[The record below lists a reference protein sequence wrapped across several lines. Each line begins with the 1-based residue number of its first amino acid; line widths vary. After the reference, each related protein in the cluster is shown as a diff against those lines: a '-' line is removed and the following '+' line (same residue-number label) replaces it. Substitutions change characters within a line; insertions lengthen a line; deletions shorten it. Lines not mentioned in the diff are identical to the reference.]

1 MISQFKILYLAA
13 IGFALMIH
21 PIHVSITNMEY
32 FPEKQEIEL
41 STKIFKDDFQLL
53 FAHLKELNIDFENVD
68 SIKKYQKEIDN
79 YISSHVEIEINQ
91 KKQNLVFSGFK
102 LNDEAIWLS
111 YNLKIKNEIRSIK
124 IINTLLLD
132 LYFDQKNLLIFK
144 FEDQEYAN
152 QFNYKNSEFI
162 IDVDQ

>member
-1 MISQFKILYLAA
+1 MISQLKILYVAA
-13 IGFALMIH
+13 IWLALMIH

-32 FPEKQEIEL
+32 FPEKQEIEFT
-41 STKIFKDDFQLL
+41 TKIFKDDFQLL
-53 FAHLKELNIDFENVD
+53 FIHLKELNIDFNNVD

-79 YISSHVEIEINQ
+79 YISYHVEIEINQ
-91 KKQNLVFSGFK
+91 KKQNLELSGFK

-144 FEDQEYAN
+144 FEDQEYAY